1 MITEKKNHIIG
12 KKEFFWQLVIILTI
26 SLALIAL
33 KEMRLVSTT
42 ILLILQ
48 YIGIYSILALGIN
61 IVNGYLGVFSLAHAG
76 FMAIG
81 AYVSAYLSKYFFM
94 TRTLFAVS
102 ILAGAVA
109 ALLLGILVAIP
120 SFKTKGDY
128 LAIITLGF
136 SLIVQSVLQ
145 NMQFVGGS
153 QGLDN
158 IPKYTNIYWVFGC
171 LLIVVFITHKF
182 IHSKYGRSMK
192 AIREDEPAS
201 VLVSVDVRRIKT
213 IAFALSAFLIGI
225 SGALIGHL
233 LGYTSPSSY
242 GFVNIVDGLV
252 MVYLGG
258 MGSIVG
264 SIFGSTAWQLIV
276 QAFKQFGTWRWVIGG
291 VLLIFVM
298 VFLPKGVFGNMEL
311 KDAYN
316 VIKDKFKGQKSRES
330 NHNE

>member
-1 MITEKKNHIIG
+1 MMIEKINHSTG
-12 KKEFFWQLVIILTI
+12 KKEFLWQFLVV
-26 SLALIAL
+26 LAIVLVLVAF
-33 KEMRLVSTT
+33 KELHLVSTT

-48 YIGIYSILALGIN
+48 YVGIYAILTLGIN

-81 AYVSAYLSKYFFM
+81 AYVSAYLSKYFLM
-94 TRTLFAVS
+94 SNTLFIVS
-102 ILAGAVA
+102 ILAGVVA
-109 ALLLGILVAIP
+109 ALLLGIIVAIP

-145 NMQFVGGS
+145 NARFVGAS
-153 QGLDN
+153 KGLNN
-158 IPKYTNIYWVFGC
+158 IPKFTNIYWVFGC
-171 LLIVVFITHKF
+171 LLFAVFITQKF
-182 IHSKYGRSMK
+182 IRSKYGRSMQ
-192 AIREDEPAS
+192 AIREDEAAS
-201 VLVSVDVRRIKT
+201 ELVSVDVRRIKT
-213 IAFALSAFLIGI
+213 IAFAFSAFLIGI

-233 LGYTSPSSY
+233 LGYTSPSAY

-276 QAFKQFGTWRWVIGG
+276 QAFKQLGTWRWVVGG
-291 VLLIFVM
+291 ILLIFVM

-311 KDAYN
+311 KDAYR
-316 VIKDKFKGQKSRES
+316 VIKEKLTRRRNGEEQST
-330 NHNE
+330 

>member
-1 MITEKKNHIIG
+1 MMIEKINHSTG
-12 KKEFFWQLVIILTI
+12 KKEFLWQFLVV
-26 SLALIAL
+26 LAIVLVLVAF
-33 KEMRLVSTT
+33 KELHLVSTT

-48 YIGIYSILALGIN
+48 YVGIYAILTLGIN

-81 AYVSAYLSKYFFM
+81 AYVSAYLSKYFLM
-94 TRTLFAVS
+94 SNTLFIVS

-109 ALLLGILVAIP
+109 ALLLGIIVAIP

-145 NMQFVGGS
+145 NARFVGAS
-153 QGLDN
+153 KGLNN
-158 IPKYTNIYWVFGC
+158 IPKFTNIYWVFGC
-171 LLIVVFITHKF
+171 LLFAVFITQKF
-182 IHSKYGRSMK
+182 IRSKYGRSMQ
-192 AIREDEPAS
+192 AIREDEAAS
-201 VLVSVDVRRIKT
+201 ELVSVDVRRIKT
-213 IAFALSAFLIGI
+213 IAFAFSAFLIGI

-233 LGYTSPSSY
+233 LGYTSPSAY

-276 QAFKQFGTWRWVIGG
+276 QAFKQLGTWRWVVGG
-291 VLLIFVM
+291 ILLIFVM

-311 KDAYN
+311 KDAYR
-316 VIKDKFKGQKSRES
+316 VIKEKLTRKRNGEEQST
-330 NHNE
+330 

>member
-1 MITEKKNHIIG
+1 MMIEKKNHSTG
-12 KKEFFWQLVIILTI
+12 RKEFFWQLVVVLAIILI
-26 SLALIAL
+26 LIAF
-33 KEMRLVSTT
+33 KELHLVSTT
-42 ILLILQ
+42 VLLILQ
-48 YIGIYSILALGIN
+48 YVGIYAILTLGIN

-81 AYVSAYLSKYFFM
+81 AYVSAYLSKYFL
-94 TRTLFAVS
+94 TNNTLFLVS

-145 NMQFVGGS
+145 NARFVGAS
-153 QGLDN
+153 KGLNN
-158 IPKYTNIYWVFGC
+158 IPKFTNIYWVFGC
-171 LLIVVFITHKF
+171 LLFAVFITQKF
-182 IHSKYGRSMK
+182 IRSKYGRSMK
-192 AIREDEPAS
+192 AIREDEAAS
-201 VLVSVDVRRIKT
+201 ELVSVDVRKIKT
-213 IAFALSAFLIGI
+213 IAFAFSAFLIGI

-233 LGYTSPSSY
+233 LGYTSPSAY

-276 QAFKQFGTWRWVIGG
+276 QAFKQLGTWRWVVGG
-291 VLLIFVM
+291 ILLIFVM

-311 KDAYN
+311 KDAYQI
-316 VIKDKFKGQKSRES
+316 IKEKLTGRRNRKEHSA
-330 NHNE
+330 

>member
-1 MITEKKNHIIG
+1 MMIEKINHSTG
-12 KKEFFWQLVIILTI
+12 KKEFLWQFLVV
-26 SLALIAL
+26 LAIVLVLVAF
-33 KEMRLVSTT
+33 KELHLVSTT

-48 YIGIYSILALGIN
+48 YVGIYAILTLGIN

-81 AYVSAYLSKYFFM
+81 AYVSAYLSKYFLM
-94 TRTLFAVS
+94 SNTLFIVS

-109 ALLLGILVAIP
+109 ALLLGIIVAIP

-145 NMQFVGGS
+145 NARFVGAS
-153 QGLDN
+153 KGLNN
-158 IPKYTNIYWVFGC
+158 IPKFTNIYWVFGC
-171 LLIVVFITHKF
+171 LLFAVFITQKF
-182 IHSKYGRSMK
+182 IRSKYGRSMQ
-192 AIREDEPAS
+192 AIREDEAAS
-201 VLVSVDVRRIKT
+201 ELVSVDVRRIKT
-213 IAFALSAFLIGI
+213 IAFAFSAFLIGI

-233 LGYTSPSSY
+233 LGYTSPSAY

-276 QAFKQFGTWRWVIGG
+276 QAFKQLGTWRWVVGG
-291 VLLIFVM
+291 ILLIFVM

-311 KDAYN
+311 KDAYR
-316 VIKDKFKGQKSRES
+316 VIKEKLTRRRNGEEQST
-330 NHNE
+330 